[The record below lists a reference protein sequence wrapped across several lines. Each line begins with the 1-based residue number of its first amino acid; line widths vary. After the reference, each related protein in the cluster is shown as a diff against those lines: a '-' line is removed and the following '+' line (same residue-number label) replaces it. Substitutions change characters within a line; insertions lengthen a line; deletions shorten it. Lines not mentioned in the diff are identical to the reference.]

1 MHLLIMQAPNGK
13 TRLTMTTLNE
23 VIYATV
29 YGITI
34 MNEFL
39 SFTESLFKMAMPIF
53 TDGVGSQL

>member
-1 MHLLIMQAPNGK
+1 MQAPNGK

-34 MNEFL
+34 MNEF
-39 SFTESLFKMAMPIF
+39 SFFH
-53 TDGVGSQL
+53 